1 VINVQWNMGDETT
14 LIMGVRPSSET
25 FCPPIKVHSVHIQ
38 KVKIY
43 IFLIE
48 NLGSYEVNTL

>member
-1 VINVQWNMGDETT
+1 MYVNTT
-14 LIMGVRPSSET
+14 GMMNLKLMVDVRPSFAT
-25 FCPPIKVHSVHIQ
+25 FCPPVTIHSVKAQ

-43 IFLIE
+43 IYLIE